1 MAKCNRKHVKMTKAE
16 IVDRYTIL
24 RLKSEHGLDVKKELR
39 ALSDEVD
46 NVPDTFIERLY
57 SVNAQMWEIEDMAE
71 LGGEGLEDM
80 GRLFHKQRELNKTRV
95 KIKNE
100 IARHFKE
107 VEEQKLF
114 V

>member
-1 MAKCNRKHVKMTKAE
+1 MTKAE
-16 IVDRYTIL
+16 VVDRYTIL
-24 RLKSEHGLDVKKELR
+24 RLKKEHGLDVAKELN
-39 ALSDEVD
+39 AFEKEIKD
-46 NVPDTFIERLY
+46 VPDTFVERLY
-57 SVNAQMWEIEDMAE
+57 EVNSYMWSIEDMAE